1 MYNLTVRS
9 FVSMRGSAEFSSVY
23 ISYGTRNFL
32 EFETT
37 SSTTMSDNE
46 PRRTINLG
54 TGAITLGEG
63 QLATAAPLI
72 TN

>member
-23 ISYGTRNFL
+23 TSYGTRNFL
-32 EFETT
+32 ESETT
-37 SSTTMSDNE
+37 SFTMSDNE

-54 TGAITLGEG
+54 TGAITLREG